1 MAAHCTVSLAER
13 HGFAPGF
20 TLIEALLALVIC
32 ATGVL
37 GIASLLLHG
46 LALHSTSMGHES
58 ATALLADMHE
68 TLIANPTDGAAL
80 AEWQTRVATE
90 LPSFD
95 LAPAH
100 GAVTAVLIADGS
112 PALHIQLA
120 WGQAGQHAAS
130 ESGLLHVATEWPP
143 P

>member
-1 MAAHCTVSLAER
+1 MAARCAAPLAER
-13 HGFAPGF
+13 RGFALGF

-68 TLIANPTDGAAL
+68 TLIANPPDGAAL

-90 LPSFD
+90 LPSFELRSAHKPDD
-95 LAPAH
+95 LQGRSPSGAKRPARRAASH
-100 GAVTAVLIADGS
+100 YDGS
-112 PALHIQLA
+112 SCAD
-120 WGQAGQHAAS
+120 AAAR
-130 ESGLLHVATEWPP
+130 SGTTSGR
-143 P
+143 